1 MAVAAT
7 VLPAST
13 SAGPAGSPDRRS
25 RVLLI
30 YELDGDLRFLAHHDE
45 LRMLQRA
52 LVRAA
57 WPLAYSHG
65 FNPRPKLTVLLPRNL
80 GCAAAEQVARVEL
93 SEPRSGDVL
102 FDSLAAQLP
111 ADCRLRRVITPAARA
126 TPHPQGAVYEL
137 ELDGPDLNG
146 LAKRVAS
153 VLASP
158 TAVVARESAPGQ
170 PTRPFDVRPYIK
182 QLELRGNALR
192 MELLFVEQRTAR
204 PAEIITVLGL
214 AADAYYH
221 RVRRAAVHWDMELAG
236 PEGPASS
243 ERIALGY
250 EENDCKEAR

>member
-1 MAVAAT
+1 MAVTAT
-7 VLPAST
+7 PRPGTEAL
-13 SAGPAGSPDRRS
+13 GPADSPDRRS
-25 RVLLI
+25 RALVI
-30 YELDGDLRFLAHHDE
+30 YALDGDLRFLAHHDE

-80 GCAAAEQVARVEL
+80 GTAAAEQVARVEL
-93 SEPRSGDVL
+93 SEPRSGDEL

-126 TPHPQGAVYEL
+126 TPHPRGAVYEL

-146 LAKRVAS
+146 RAERVAS
-153 VLASP
+153 VLASS
-158 TAVVARESAPGQ
+158 TAVVTRESAPGQ

-182 QLELRGNALR
+182 QLELRGNVLC

-204 PAEIITVLGL
+204 PAEIITALGL
-214 AADAYYH
+214 AADAYNH

-243 ERIALGY
+243 ERTTLGY
-250 EENDCKEAR
+250 EEDN